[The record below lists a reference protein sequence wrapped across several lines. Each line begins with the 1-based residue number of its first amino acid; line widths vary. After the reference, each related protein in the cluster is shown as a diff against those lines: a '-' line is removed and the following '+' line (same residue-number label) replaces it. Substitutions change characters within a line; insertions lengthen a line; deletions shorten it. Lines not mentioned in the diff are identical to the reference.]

1 MRSIAEQI
9 LNEIRRHEEGW
20 CFSQKD
26 FMDIA
31 GRNALEQAFFRLAKA
46 REIRR
51 IGRGLYDVPRY
62 SGLLKTILSPVSN
75 QIAKA
80 IARKHGWRIQPTGAG
95 AANLLNL
102 STQVP
107 MKIVYLSD
115 GPTKTM
121 EFGGR
126 TLYFRQT
133 SPKDMATNEL
143 SGLVINALK
152 YLGKE
157 GLTPEIVT
165 KLRSRFDDKQKKQL
179 LKDAAFADLNL
190 LHTVAEFK
198 AKFYPASWANYHLA
212 TPGTFKLLPAEWNL
226 RPLASDYKQMESMF
240 YGEVP
245 TFDHLMESLRGLEHS
260 VNTLV

>member
-1 MRSIAEQI
+1 MLSIAEQI
-9 LNEIRRHEEGW
+9 LNEIRRHEKGW

-26 FMDIA
+26 FMDIG

-46 REIRR
+46 GEIRR
-51 IGRGLYDVPRY
+51 VGRGLYDVPRY
-62 SGLLKTILSPVSN
+62 SDLLETILSPVSD

-121 EFGGR
+121 DVGGG
-126 TLYFRQT
+126 TLCFKQVA
-133 SPKDMATNEL
+133 PKDMATNEL

-152 YLGKE
+152 YLGKD
-157 GLTPEIVT
+157 GVTPEIVT

-179 LKDAAFADLNL
+179 LKDARF
-190 LHTVAEFK
+190 
-198 AKFYPASWANYHLA
+198 
-212 TPGTFKLLPAEWNL
+212 GTDWVL
-226 RPLASDYKQMESMF
+226 
-240 YGEVP
+240 EVIQEICSK
-245 TFDHLMESLRGLEHS
+245 DGHNG
-260 VNTLV
+260 